1 MNLKESIVIIP
12 ARKGSKGIPGK
23 NKKLL
28 LGKPLIQYTIDVA
41 LELFPKEIICLS
53 TDDPEIRIIGEKN
66 GLSIPTL
73 REAEYSGDNATARS
87 LILNEIRKAKRTIR
101 NIIYL
106 QPTSPLRKKENLEAA
121 MAMYSDEIDMV
132 ASVVHSKTNPNYNL
146 YLEDQNQNLKP
157 FSPTQVRNR
166 QESPTFYQFNGAI
179 YIINAESLEEKE
191 IHEFTSIKKYVM
203 SPFESID
210 IDEEFDWFLAEQI
223 LKLKN
228 YGNMESLG

>member
-1 MNLKESIVIIP
+1 MNLKESLVIIP

-106 QPTSPLRKKENLEAA
+106 QPTSPLRKKKNLEAA

-132 ASVVHSKTNPNYNL
+132 ASVVHSKTNPNYN
-146 YLEDQNQNLKP
+146 
-157 FSPTQVRNR
+157 
-166 QESPTFYQFNGAI
+166 
-179 YIINAESLEEKE
+179 
-191 IHEFTSIKKYVM
+191 
-203 SPFESID
+203 
-210 IDEEFDWFLAEQI
+210 
-223 LKLKN
+223 
-228 YGNMESLG
+228 